1 MAVFAIGMDV
11 RAQMRDAAHLEA
23 RLSLSDYAASISRR
37 AGSVQRVQ
45 KLEVAGFLPD
55 APAGWVRRYFQ
66 PEDAARMMGAAPAD
80 MSAVIAE
87 FTAAAD
93 SPAAQTVLNYSDGLR
108 MLNVRIGPATTG
120 EAIGAAPQGALTEV
134 SPAEGWPQGYRAY
147 RAPITPE
154 LELVVLGNTSREAVM
169 QFWRGVDRAAL
180 AAAVISPAPDFSAEE
195 QLALTPMPVLPE
207 AMIVA
212 RAEYD
217 AARVLSAL
225 KAQNRTENR
234 TAPQIADPRS
244 AGPAVVSRFD
254 ERQCR
259 TIGAMTRCAAQLR

>member
-1 MAVFAIGMDV
+1 MVVFAIGMDV
-11 RAQMRDAAHLEA
+11 RAQMRDAAHLET
-23 RLSLSDYAASISRR
+23 RLSLSDYAASVSRR

-55 APAGWVRRYFQ
+55 APAGWVRRYFL
-66 PEDAARMMGAAPAD
+66 PEDADRMKGAAPAD
-80 MSAVIAE
+80 MNAMIAK

-108 MLNVRIGPATTG
+108 MLNVRIGPAAAR
-120 EAIGAAPQGALTEV
+120 EAAAAAPRGALTAV

-147 RAPITPE
+147 RARITPE

-180 AAAVISPAPDFSAEE
+180 AAAAISPVPDFSAEE

-207 AMIVA
+207 AMVVA

-217 AARVLSAL
+217 AARILAVL

-244 AGPAVVSRFD
+244 ADPVVVSRFD

>member
-1 MAVFAIGMDV
+1 MVVFAIGMDV
-11 RAQMRDAAHLEA
+11 RAQMRDAAHLET
-23 RLSLSDYAASISRR
+23 RLSLSDYAASVSRR

-55 APAGWVRRYFQ
+55 APAGWVRRYFL
-66 PEDAARMMGAAPAD
+66 PEDAHRMMGAAPAD
-80 MSAVIAE
+80 MNAMIAK

-93 SPAAQTVLNYSDGLR
+93 SPAAHTVLNYSDGLR
-108 MLNVRIGPATTG
+108 MLNVRIGPAARTV
-120 EAIGAAPQGALTEV
+120 ADAAPQGALTEV

-147 RAPITPE
+147 RARITPE

-180 AAAVISPAPDFSAEE
+180 AAAVISPVPDFSAEE

-207 AMIVA
+207 AMVVA

-217 AARVLSAL
+217 AARILAAL
-225 KAQNRTENR
+225 KAQNRA
-234 TAPQIADPRS
+234 APRPAHGLAADPV
-244 AGPAVVSRFD
+244 VVSRFD